1 MNFDRILTATC
12 VHQGQFGNPTEVLVP
27 QVLDTYHFKRVFI
40 HDVTITPDLQR
51 LLGVGPILHSPTGL
65 HPSKSR
71 VEKQLLG
78 EHVVS
83 ILRI

>member
-1 MNFDRILTATC
+1 MRFRD
-12 VHQGQFGNPTEVLVP
+12 VTEVRIP
-27 QVLDTYHFKRVFI
+27 QVLDTYPFNRVFI

-51 LLGVGPILHSPTGL
+51 LLGVGPILYSPKGL

-78 EHVVS
+78 EHVAG
-83 ILRI
+83 IHGI